1 MATIVDYQY
10 IPEVSTLDAL
20 HNLASD
26 TTNWY
31 SQELPWVNTFL
42 INWANQ
48 ITNIP
53 EWEWWSW
60 IAWWSTNV
68 SWSASDNDT
77 VAWSSW
83 NIYLPD
89 WTALAVSS
97 WNTGNMSWT
106 TYIYYD
112 RENNAVAT
120 TTSASASVGENK
132 ILLCVA
138 SPVSWSWKKAEFQ
151 AFGTN
156 DQSTFIYASN
166 IAANTITG
174 NEIAA
179 NSIKAAQIDSDA
191 ITTSKINAWAV
202 TASKIT
208 VTQLSDIDSDL
219 WSITA
224 GTITWTTIIAWSTSS
239 SWIKLYP
246 YSSSQWRLDF
256 YYNGNVIWYMY
267 WDYSSAAWWSLVRL
281 NWNAILLDW
290 DVYILYRDT
299 FDMSQ
304 GMLRIPVWNNLYN

>member
-1 MATIVDYQY
+1 MKNIWFEDIVDVMLN
-10 IPEVSTLDAL
+10 IADPNTWAAVSEVPGVS
-20 HNLASD
+20 S
-26 TTNWY
+26 
-31 SQELPWVNTFL
+31 PK
-42 INWANQ
+42 INAGVSVYNV
-48 ITNIP
+48 
-53 EWEWWSW
+53 EEWWTG

-83 NIYLPD
+83 SIYLPD

-112 RENNAVAT
+112 RETNTVASS
-120 TTSASASVGENK
+120 TSASASVGENK

-138 SPVSWSWKKAEFQ
+138 SPVSWSGKKAEFQ
-151 AFGTN
+151 AFWTN

-179 NSIKAAQIDSDA
+179 NTITAAEIDAGA
-191 ITTSKINAWAV
+191 ITTSKIDAWAV

-208 VTQLSDIDSDL
+208 VWQLSDIDSDL

-224 GTITWTTIIAWSTSS
+224 GSITWTTITAWSTSGT
-239 SWIKLYP
+239 WIRLNP
-246 YSSSQWRLDF
+246 SSQSIQI
-256 YYNGNVIWYMY
+256 YYWWTKVWEI
-267 WDYSSAAWWSLVRL
+267 SWWSVDGYSAVRFD
-281 NWNAILLDW
+281 ADHVGMIG
-290 DVYILYRDT
+290 RDT
-299 FDMSQ
+299 FDLKNAK
-304 GMLRIPVWNNLYN
+304 LRIPVWTNLYD